1 MLHVFKITYLCMVM
15 YRISIIYD
23 IIIIIIIIIIINTYL
38 FQILNLILPNSN

>member
-1 MLHVFKITYLCMVM
+1 MVM

>member
-1 MLHVFKITYLCMVM
+1 MVM

-23 IIIIIIIIIIINTYL
+23 IIIIIIIIIINTYL